1 KPVLPFAPGW
11 RRPQRRR
18 IRLSDPRRQASSVM
32 GAAPLGERAPA
43 LDSRRQF
50 RRALLRSEIRRGIIE
65 EDRRPARQEQFVAA
79 WLVVRIAGA
88 CDPLPEGNFG
98 LRQLW
103 RLHPGPSQLCRV
115 LDAGLLQGIAQRSV
129 RTLPGGWQL

>member
-1 KPVLPFAPGW
+1 
-11 RRPQRRR
+11 
-18 IRLSDPRRQASSVM
+18 M
-32 GAAPLGERAPA
+32 GAARLREGAPA
-43 LDSRRQF
+43 LYKRGHV
-50 RRALLRSEIRRGIIE
+50 RRATLPSEIEDEIE
-65 EDRRPARQEQFVAA
+65 RRRPARQEQFVAA
-79 WLVVRIAGA
+79 WLVVRAAGA

-129 RTLPGGWQL
+129 RRLQSGRKLGGWHRTAMD